1 MTDSALTEHES
12 FSTLNGDP
20 VKTKRQHDEKNR
32 RTDQY
37 ILVEDRGTF
46 ECEVEDDDLI
56 LFRIHQTF
64 ESCRNFSHITGIA
77 GCVPFRRF
85 LLEPLHS
92 LRHKTCGFTNEHCYN
107 YCYYHYYYHNYNYYY
122 FLCSSKRPIFRRS
135 LQIRAVVLVLGLGLG
150 THVRLVT

>member
-1 MTDSALTEHES
+1 
-12 FSTLNGDP
+12 
-20 VKTKRQHDEKNR
+20 
-32 RTDQY
+32 
-37 ILVEDRGTF
+37 
-46 ECEVEDDDLI
+46 LI
-56 LFRIHQTF
+56 LFRINQTF

-107 YCYYHYYYHNYNYYY
+107 YCNNNNNMLYYYNSNSNYYNYCYYHYYYHNYNYNYNHNYNYYY

-150 THVRLVT
+150 THVRLVAGDTHVFEVQQ